1 MIVQFEKYVIIE
13 SSQFRQVTKEVDDL
27 RVKFETGFHLFFK
40 FRVKSTFLR
49 LKKLPKGRC
58 LSGDPFDYLPAA
70 DEKNIIEHFY

>member
-1 MIVQFEKYVIIE
+1 MIVQLEKYVVIE
-13 SSQFRQVTKEVDDL
+13 PSQFGQVAKKVDYL
-27 RVKFETGFHLFFK
+27 RVEFETSFYVFFK

-58 LSGDPFDYLPAA
+58 LSGDPFDDLPAT